1 MSAGIGPAVGEWRK
15 SSHSNGG
22 DGNCVEVADAVT
34 GSLRVRDSKDADGPT
49 LIFTHDAWGAFIG
62 QLKGRDYRS

>member
-1 MSAGIGPAVGEWRK
+1 MSRGIGPAAGRWRK

-49 LIFTHDAWGAFIG
+49 LIFTHAAWVAFIG
-62 QLKGRDYRS
+62 ELKGRDHRS